1 MEVIG
6 MWFYFIITNGFPT
19 TRACPITLEE
29 PCQWNVQAKFLSP
42 RQVYKKIHVLR
53 WQLDQLVSRA
63 SAFYNSKLVV
73 QNLGSTFL

>member
-6 MWFYFIITNGFPT
+6 IWFDFIITNGFPT
-19 TRACPITLEE
+19 TRACPITLQES
-29 PCQWNVQAKFLSP
+29 CQWNVQAKSVRP
-42 RQVYKKIHVLR
+42 HQVYKKIHVLR
-53 WQLDQLVSRA
+53 WQLDQLVLRA